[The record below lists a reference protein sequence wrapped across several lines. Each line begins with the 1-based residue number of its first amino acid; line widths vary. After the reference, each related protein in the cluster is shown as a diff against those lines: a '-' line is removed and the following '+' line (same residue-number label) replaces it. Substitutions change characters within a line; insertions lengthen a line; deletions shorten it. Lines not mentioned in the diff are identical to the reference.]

1 LVLYACHE
9 LKEDFHMLRILH
21 IKALAAACAMLLPL
35 LAHADLRTYVHA
47 PDDSYQWSIEAETD
61 LGVATGY
68 SVRLV
73 SQTWRGIEWTHWL
86 SVIVPKELKHTDKAM
101 LMVGGGNNRSSGPRQ
116 NSQET
121 QALTMI
127 ASQTGAI
134 CAVIEQVPNQPLY
147 DDMYEDDLIA
157 HTYEQ
162 FLETGES
169 DWPLLLPMVKSA
181 VRAMDAVT
189 EMTAEKANA
198 NISQFMVTGASK
210 RGWTTWLAA
219 AADPRIK
226 AIAPMVIDTLNM
238 PAQTEHQLLS
248 YGEYS
253 EQIQDYTE
261 RGLQDRMESVEGA
274 KLLAIVDPY
283 SYIDDISIPKLV
295 VLGSNDPYWSVDSSS
310 LYFPE
315 LVGDKWLFY
324 DPNAGHGLS
333 LNVVQPILA
342 FYQSFLTGAPLPTLD
357 WTKNGDGS
365 ISVSWEGSSGS
376 PVLWEATSDTRDFR
390 ESRFE
395 STLLE
400 ANGNS
405 VTVIPEKPESGWK
418 AYFVEVRFPS
428 NPPLTSKSFS
438 TEMTVIPDVYP
449 NFGKVA
455 GGDGDSP
462 GEAG

>member
-1 LVLYACHE
+1 
-9 LKEDFHMLRILH
+9 MLRIQW
-21 IKALAAACAMLLPL
+21 LAAACALLLPL
-35 LAHADLRTYVHA
+35 MAHADLKTYINT
-47 PDDSYQWSIEAETD
+47 PDDSYAWSIEAERD

-101 LMVGGGNNRSSGPRQ
+101 LMIAGGNNRDGGPRE
-116 NSQET
+116 NSQEA

-127 ASQTGAI
+127 AAQTGAI

-147 DDMYEDDLIA
+147 DGMYEDDLIA

-189 EMTAEKANA
+189 EVTAEKSNA
-198 NISQFMVTGASK
+198 NVSQFLVAGASK
-210 RGWTTWLAA
+210 RGWTTWLSA
-219 AADPRIK
+219 AADPRVA

-238 PAQTEHQLLS
+238 PAQTEHQLRS

-261 RGLQDRMESVEGA
+261 RGLQDRMMSAEGQQ
-274 KLLAIVDPY
+274 LLSIVDPY
-283 SYIDDISIPKLV
+283 SYIDQITIPKLV

-333 LNVVQPILA
+333 LNVVNPILA
-342 FYQSFLTGAPLPTLD
+342 FYQSFLTGTPLPTLD

-365 ISVSWEGSSGS
+365 ISVEWEGSSGT
-376 PVLWEATSDTRDFR
+376 PVLWEATSATRDFR
-390 ESRFE
+390 DSRFE
-395 STLLE
+395 STVLE

-405 VTVIPEKPESGWK
+405 VTVTPDMPETGWK

-428 NPPLTSKSFS
+428 NPPLSNKSYS
-438 TEMTVIPDVYP
+438 TEMTVVPNTFPDY
-449 NFGKVA
+449 GSKVA
-455 GGDGDSP
+455 GGDGDATP
-462 GEAG
+462 GAPG

>member
-1 LVLYACHE
+1 MYRM
-9 LKEDFHMLRILH
+9 KW
-21 IKALAAACAMLLPL
+21 LAGACALLLPL
-35 LAHADLRTYVHA
+35 MAHADLRTYVHA
-47 PDDSYQWSIEAETD
+47 PDDSYRWSIEEEVD
-61 LGVATGY
+61 LGVAIGY

-86 SVIVPKELKHTDKAM
+86 NVIVPKELKHTDKAM
-101 LMVGGGNNRSSGPRQ
+101 LMVAGGNNRDSGPRR
-116 NSQET
+116 NAQEA

-127 ASQTGAI
+127 AAQTGAV
-134 CAVIEQVPNQPLY
+134 CAVLEQVPNQPLY
-147 DDMYEDDLIA
+147 EGMYEDDLIA

-162 FLETGES
+162 FLDTGES
-169 DWPLLLPMVKSA
+169 DWPLLLPMAKSA
-181 VRAMDAVT
+181 VRAMDAVA
-189 EMTAEKANA
+189 EVTAEKAEA
-198 NISQFMVTGASK
+198 NISRFLVAGASK

-219 AADPRIK
+219 AADPRIE

-238 PAQTEHQLLS
+238 QAQSEHQLLS

-261 RGLQDRMESVEGA
+261 RGLQERMDSEAGRE
-274 KLLAIVDPY
+274 LLAIVDPY
-283 SYIDDISIPKLV
+283 SYIDELDIPKLV

-310 LYFPE
+310 LYFPD

-342 FYQSFLTGAPLPTLD
+342 FFQSFLTGAPLPTLE
-357 WTKNGDGS
+357 WTKNEDGS
-365 ISVSWEGSSGS
+365 LTVEWDGAEGR

-390 ESRFE
+390 ESEFE
-395 STLLE
+395 STVLE

-405 VTVIPEKPESGWK
+405 VTVTPDEPESGWK
-418 AYFVEVRFPS
+418 AYFVEVRFPT

-438 TEMTVIPDVYP
+438 TEMTVVPDTFPDYDSRL
-449 NFGKVA
+449 A
-455 GGDGDSP
+455 GSEGSP
-462 GEAG
+462 RTGGAG